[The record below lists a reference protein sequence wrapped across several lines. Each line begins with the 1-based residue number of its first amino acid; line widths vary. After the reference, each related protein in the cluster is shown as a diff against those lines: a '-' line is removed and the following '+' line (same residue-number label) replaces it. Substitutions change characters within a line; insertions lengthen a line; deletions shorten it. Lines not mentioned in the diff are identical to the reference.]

1 MAMVTSQFKLAIINE
16 WCVARA
22 NTYESIR
29 SSSNVTSIHYMEEKN
44 LHSENWIIVNF
55 LQKSLFPSKR
65 KEPHTSFE
73 KKNTNETSKRWFYC
87 QNYSKIKGN

>member
-1 MAMVTSQFKLAIINE
+1 MAMVASQFKLAIINH

-29 SSSNVTSIHYMEEKN
+29 SSSNVTFIHYMEEKN

-65 KEPHTSFE
+65 KESHTSFE
-73 KKNTNETSKRWFYC
+73 KKIPMKHLRDDLLSKL
-87 QNYSKIKGN
+87 